1 MMQGICNKCACV
13 CVLDEVW
20 EQYGCPACRAARAV
34 EELNTIDSLQDH
46 DGRPYTNSEQHL
58 LHWYGPNPF
67 PDREV
72 WVYEKPPQG
81 CRIPKGDAA
90 QCYELRRMFRL

>member
-1 MMQGICNKCACV
+1 MQGICNKCACV

-34 EELNTIDSLQDH
+34 EAVNGQSFTD
-46 DGRPYTNSEQHL
+46 
-58 LHWYGPNPF
+58 PF

-90 QCYELRRMFRL
+90 QIRELRRMFRL